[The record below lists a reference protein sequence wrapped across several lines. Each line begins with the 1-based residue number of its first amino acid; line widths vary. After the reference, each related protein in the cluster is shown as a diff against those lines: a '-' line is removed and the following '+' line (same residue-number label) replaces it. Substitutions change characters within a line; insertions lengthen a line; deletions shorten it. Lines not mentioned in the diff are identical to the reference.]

1 MAECAEASD
10 SEARKNNEKQKNEKR
25 YSETEGE
32 THTGQSVRIFRF
44 SEFLK
49 QNRPQLGHFLWPF
62 RSFWFQ
68 AQVLGFSDFQEKV

>member
-32 THTGQSVRIFRF
+32 THTGQSARIFSVFRI
-44 SEFLK
+44 SEAKPAPTRTLFVAISELLV
-49 QNRPQLGHFLWPF
+49 PSPGF
-62 RSFWFQ
+62 R
-68 AQVLGFSDFQEKV
+68 V